1 MLHIFTRSPF
11 QSQAFSEAAA
21 MINKNDS
28 ILLIQDA
35 VIAATV
41 ENSPIFQFHEAGVKI
56 YLLSE
61 DIVARGLRG
70 KLKVDVDVVD
80 YKGFVGLTVDNDTQ
94 VKWA

>member
-11 QSQAFSEAAA
+11 QSQAFSEARA
-21 MINKNDS
+21 IISKNDS

-41 ENSPIFQFHEAGVKI
+41 ENSPIFQFNDAGVKI

-61 DIVARGLRG
+61 DIIARGLQG
-70 KLKVDVDVVD
+70 KLRLDIDVID
-80 YKGFVGLTVDNDTQ
+80 YKGFVGLTVDNETQ
-94 VKWA
+94 MKWV